1 MVTVR
6 LVLIVLLAVVVAV
19 AAGCSGGSEDQT
31 PRTGDSADTGD
42 APGVDQSSETS
53 EAARARGLTVERE
66 QPEDKPVV
74 TLEGMAYEWRAV
86 PDKGLLVSLEMNNA
100 NEVFERARAY
110 VFAIVHYS
118 GREASSKRAFPL
130 GVELVDGVPA
140 DYTEGTHV
148 LYRKDHTL
156 QCFVPYEDREGYY
169 DRLRVMIY
177 SEEGDLL
184 IDTENQLEVSGEP
197 TGRVKVKPTLAL

>member
-1 MVTVR
+1 MR
-6 LVLIVLLAVVVAV
+6 LVLIVLLAVVLAV
-19 AAGCSGGSEDQT
+19 AAGCSGGSEDQAA
-31 PRTGDSADTGD
+31 RSEDAADTGD
-42 APGVDQSSETS
+42 VPGAGQSS
-53 EAARARGLTVERE
+53 EAARARGLPVERE
-66 QPEDKPVV
+66 QSEERPVV
-74 TLEGMAYEWRAV
+74 TLEGMAYEWRTA
-86 PDKGLLVSLEMNNA
+86 PDKGMLVSLELGNA

-110 VFAIVHYS
+110 VFAILHYS

-140 DYTEGTHV
+140 DHTSGTHV
-148 LYRKDHTL
+148 LYRKDETL

-177 SEEGDLL
+177 SEDGDLL
-184 IDTENQLEVSGEP
+184 IDTENLLEVSGEP